1 MSPSLTRQVVA
12 AVGSASARHMSGRI
26 AWIGMKRYRLLMV
39 GRNYLIQMDGKPQK
53 HSFQQ
58 QLVLQADGPKQARQ
72 MAIARLRLDAEL
84 GAMTLNEAGDPPE
97 VDLDTLW
104 EMDILDDP
112 EDVPAGRTFYI
123 EKRWWQFWK

>member
-1 MSPSLTRQVVA
+1 
-12 AVGSASARHMSGRI
+12 
-26 AWIGMKRYRLLMV
+26 MKRYRLLMV
-39 GRNYLIQMDGKPQK
+39 GRNFLIQSDGKPRKQG
-53 HSFQQ
+53 FRQ
-58 QLVLQADGPKQARQ
+58 QLVLQAEGPKAARQ

-84 GAMTLNEAGDPPE
+84 DAMTLNKANDPPQ

-112 EDVPAGRTFYI
+112 VDVPVGRTFFI

>member
-1 MSPSLTRQVVA
+1 
-12 AVGSASARHMSGRI
+12 
-26 AWIGMKRYRLLMV
+26 MV
-39 GRNYLIQMDGKPQK
+39 GRNYLIQRDGKPQK

-72 MAIARLRLDAEL
+72 MAVARLRLDAEL

-97 VDLDTLW
+97 VNLDTLW

-112 EDVPAGRTFYI
+112 QDVPAGRKFFI

>member
-1 MSPSLTRQVVA
+1 MADGRPYTVHRTLQTADRDI
-12 AVGSASARHMSGRI
+12 SGRI

-39 GRNYLIQMDGKPQK
+39 GRNYLIQRDGKPRK
-53 HSFQQ
+53 HGFRQHV
-58 QLVLQADGPKQARQ
+58 VLQADGPKQARQ

-84 GAMTLNEAGDPPE
+84 GSMTLNEASDPPE

-112 EDVPAGRTFYI
+112 EDVPPGRTFYI

>member
-1 MSPSLTRQVVA
+1 
-12 AVGSASARHMSGRI
+12 
-26 AWIGMKRYRLLMV
+26 MKRYRLLMT
-39 GRNYLIQMDGKPQK
+39 GRNYLIQSEGKPRK
-53 HSFQQ
+53 HGFKQ
-58 QLVLQADGPKQARQ
+58 QLVLQADGPKQARR

-97 VDLDTLW
+97 VDLDTIW

-112 EDVPAGRTFYI
+112 QDVPLGRTFYL